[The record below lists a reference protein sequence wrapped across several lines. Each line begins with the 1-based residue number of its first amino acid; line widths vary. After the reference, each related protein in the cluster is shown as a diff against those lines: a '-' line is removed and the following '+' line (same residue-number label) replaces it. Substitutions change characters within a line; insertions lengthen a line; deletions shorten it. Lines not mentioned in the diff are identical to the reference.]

1 MDKLDYD
8 IVWVFFGVLVDV
20 EIQLVFQVKVWN
32 ELFIVQ
38 DIRSCVYRYILKY
51 MFICEDW

>member
-1 MDKLDYD
+1 MDKLDRD